1 MEHTTILTDKPF
13 HRIKI
18 SILDGRLVTQNVCI
32 WNECS
37 YHKVK
42 T

>member
-18 SILDGRLVTQNVCI
+18 PVLKKSMYFDGRLVTQNVC
-32 WNECS
+32 
-37 YHKVK
+37 V
-42 T
+42 